1 MCGLLPDDNKEYIAP
16 VSRVRTEK
24 GEENMSRKVVLAA
37 LLSLVALTAVSFVP
51 SAYAIPGDLN
61 GDDVVDI
68 IDIAQAALAFGSAV
82 GDPGYDPEADMNVD
96 GIIDLFDLVMIVLEF
111 T

>member
-1 MCGLLPDDNKEYIAP
+1 
-16 VSRVRTEK
+16 
-24 GEENMSRKVVLAA
+24 MSRRIMLAT
-37 LLSLVALTAVSFVP
+37 LLSLFAVTVVSFVP

-68 IDIAQAALAFGSAV
+68 VDIAQAALAFGTTD
-82 GDPGYDPEADMNVD
+82 GDLGYDPLADMNSDTV
-96 GIIDLFDLVMIVLEF
+96 IDLFDLVLIVLNF